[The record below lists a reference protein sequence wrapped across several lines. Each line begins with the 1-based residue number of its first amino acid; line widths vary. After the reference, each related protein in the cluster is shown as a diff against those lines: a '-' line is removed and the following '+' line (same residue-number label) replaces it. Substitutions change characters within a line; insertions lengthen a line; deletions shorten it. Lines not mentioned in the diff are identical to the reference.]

1 MPRFFSSLVFQIT
14 AAFALL
20 VLCSVSASLFS
31 LRSFQHQLAYDS
43 VVDIA
48 GRLELTAQ
56 QLHMQAMN
64 YKQNAPRDYK
74 TYYRDVRLYYQDL
87 MTDIAT
93 FDRIVDT
100 FMSGDFRS
108 EMKVSGDTLTPG
120 FDPTVAAAIL
130 ALEETWSRYRTGL
143 FEALGDE
150 AEEPRLEFAATHN
163 TTNAKILEDAS
174 HALTESLRVWAAQ
187 AQARVMRVSLTA
199 IITASTLALIVL
211 SVLYFRALSPLKKT
225 IQGFSHVA
233 NGEFGR
239 RIEVQGSTEIRDL
252 TTQFNALSSRI
263 DLLFQL
269 ISRLQRGNDLDE
281 VIGFLGSEFRS
292 LLRLDWIGVVL
303 VNSDEATVRIE
314 ASHVDGERERIS
326 KQLYR
331 LPGTLLEACLAGG
344 IPMHVDDMEHRAAVN
359 PNYQFLCSLV
369 ERGMRDSL
377 FLPLTPQTQTPV
389 PAVVVFA
396 TRQANSYDASHLDF
410 LGNIAQ
416 LVTHSFGRT
425 VRLAEQGRLAAI
437 GEFASGIAHEM
448 RTPLATISLGLDYL
462 SRQALGDGA
471 QKRLTLAH
479 QEAGRIGRFL
489 DEMLL
494 YAKPLNLNLRS
505 IDVRQSVEQFL
516 RDYRPLAQALVQQRV
531 EFKGTSRGR
540 ILADPDRLTQILTN
554 LTQNACEAAPPGS
567 IVTWTLSDRP
577 EAGSV
582 TITVSN
588 PGPPIPAAL
597 LPRITEPFVSTKPGG
612 TGLGLAIVRRL
623 VEAFGGD
630 LEVRSEEGP
639 GTQVSLSFPHAPE
652 HLAARPVANEH
663 G

>member
-64 YKQNAPRDYK
+64 YKQNAPRDYD

-93 FDRIVDT
+93 FDHVVDI
-100 FMSGDFRS
+100 FMSGDFRG
-108 EMKVSGDTLTPG
+108 EMDMPG
-120 FDPTVAAAIL
+120 EVLQPEFDPTVAEVIH
-130 ALEETWSRYRTGL
+130 ALEETWGSYRTGL
-143 FEALGDE
+143 FEAIGDNP
-150 AEEPRLEFAATHN
+150 EEPRLEFAAAHN
-163 TTNAKILEDAS
+163 LSNAETLENAA
-174 HALTESLRVWAAQ
+174 HGLTESLRVWAAQ
-187 AQARVMRVSLTA
+187 EHTRIIRVSLSA

-211 SVLYFRALSPLKKT
+211 SILYFKALSPLRRT
-225 IQGFSHVA
+225 TQGFSRVA
-233 NGEFGR
+233 NGDFGHH
-239 RIEVQGSTEIRDL
+239 IEVQGATEIRDL

-269 ISRLQRGNDLDE
+269 IARLQRGNGLDE
-281 VIGFLGSEFRS
+281 VIGFLGNEFRS

-303 VNSDEATVRIE
+303 VNSDGATVRIE
-314 ASHVDGERERIS
+314 ASHLDNGRERVS

-331 LPGTLLEACLAGG
+331 LPGTLLEVCLTGG
-344 IPMHVDDMEHRAAVN
+344 KPMHVNDMERRATEN
-359 PNYQFLCSLV
+359 PNYQFLHSLV

-396 TRQANSYDASHLDF
+396 TRQANSYDRSHLDF

-462 SRQALGDGA
+462 TRQSLGDGA
-471 QKRLTLAH
+471 QKRLTLAQ
-479 QEAGRIGRFL
+479 QEAGRIERFL

-494 YAKPLNLNLRS
+494 YAKPLNLNLRR
-505 IDVRQSVEQFL
+505 IEVQQGVEQTL
-516 RDYRPLAQALVQQRV
+516 GDYQPLAQGLNQQI
-531 EFKGTSRGR
+531 ELQGTSDGQ

-554 LTQNACEAAPPGS
+554 LTQNACQAAPPGS
-567 IVTWTLSDRP
+567 VITWTVSDRP
-577 EAGSV
+577 DAG
-582 TITVSN
+582 TIVLTISN

-597 LPRITEPFVSTKPGG
+597 LPRITEPFVSTRPGG
-612 TGLGLAIVRRL
+612 TGLGLAIVKRL
-623 VEAFGGD
+623 VEALGGG
-630 LEVRSEEGP
+630 LEIRSEEGS
-639 GTQVSLSFPHAPE
+639 GTQVSLSFPRAPVE
-652 HLAARPVANEH
+652 ARGKRH
-663 G
+663 F

>member
-1 MPRFFSSLVFQIT
+1 
-14 AAFALL
+14 
-20 VLCSVSASLFS
+20 
-31 LRSFQHQLAYDS
+31 
-43 VVDIA
+43 
-48 GRLELTAQ
+48 
-56 QLHMQAMN
+56 
-64 YKQNAPRDYK
+64 
-74 TYYRDVRLYYQDL
+74 
-87 MTDIAT
+87 
-93 FDRIVDT
+93 
-100 FMSGDFRS
+100 
-108 EMKVSGDTLTPG
+108 MKVSGDTLTPG

-331 LPGTLLEACLAGG
+331 LPGTLLEECLAGG
-344 IPMHVDDMEHRAAVN
+344 IPMHVADMEQRAAEN
-359 PNYQFLCSLV
+359 PNYQFLRSLV
-369 ERGMRDSL
+369 GRGMRDSL
-377 FLPLTPQTQTPV
+377 FLPLTPQTQTPI

-462 SRQALGDGA
+462 ARQALGEGA

-505 IDVRQSVEQFL
+505 IDVRQSVEQMV
-516 RDYRPLAQALVQQRV
+516 RDYRPLAQTLNQRV
-531 EFKGTSRGR
+531 ALEGR
-540 ILADPDRLTQILTN
+540 SLGQILADPDRLTQILTN

-567 IVTWTLSDRP
+567 VITWTLGDRP
-577 EAGSV
+577 DTRSV
-582 TITVSN
+582 ILTVSN
-588 PGPPIPAAL
+588 PGPPIPARL
-597 LPRITEPFVSTKPGG
+597 LSRITEPFVSNKPGG
-612 TGLGLAIVRRL
+612 TGLGLAIVKRL
-623 VEAFGGD
+623 VDALGGD
-630 LEVRSEEGP
+630 LEIRSEEGL
-639 GTQVSLSFPHAPE
+639 GTEVSLSFPQAP
-652 HLAARPVANEH
+652 R
-663 G
+663 